1 MKFAITALVA
11 GLFAGASQ
19 AEVITYDCSLHNLE
33 QGWIP
38 ERVILSVDAENKRA
52 RVYDVYIH
60 ELDGQPKDTKFKT
73 TRKGE
78 YRMTW
83 KMNIPMS
90 QGGTAYVSYTATL
103 NPKTQKLNLLARFP
117 QVNATNRPRGDGPC
131 NAGKTESLYG
141 S

>member
-1 MKFAITALVA
+1 
-11 GLFAGASQ
+11 
-19 AEVITYDCSLHNLE
+19 
-33 QGWIP
+33 
-38 ERVILSVDAENKRA
+38 VDAENKRA
-52 RVYDVYIH
+52 RAYDVYIH
-60 ELDGQPKDTKFKT
+60 ELDGQPKDVKLKT

-90 QGGTAYVSYTATL
+90 TGGTAYVSYTATL

-117 QVNATNRPRGDGPC
+117 QVNATNRPRGSGPC
-131 NAGKTESLYG
+131 KVQQGESLYG